1 MNYTELQDAISEY
14 FKRGGI
20 AGRIPAWIALAEA
33 YLFRELAPKVIGAKV
48 TGTTVGGLV
57 VPPSDFNQVI
67 RLSATID
74 GTEYNLDYIPAPD
87 DYTNSSSYPSG
98 YSMEGASIRLHPV
111 ASDGTAYTLYYTPK
125 LEALSGS
132 NPTNWLSENGAD
144 LYLYASALQ
153 GAIEMK
159 NDSEIMRLTPL
170 VDRLL
175 GVVVTFSLRTP
186 IPQSSGMQIKPRRAF

>member
-1 MNYTELQDAISEY
+1 MDYTELQAAVSEY

-20 AGRIPAWIALAEA
+20 AGRIPSWIALAEA
-33 YLFRELAPKVIGAKV
+33 YLFRELAPKRIGVSV
-48 TGTTVGGLV
+48 TGATAGGLV
-57 VPPSDFNQVI
+57 VLPSDFNSVI
-67 RLSATID
+67 RLTATVD
-74 GTEYNLDYIPAPD
+74 GTEYNLDYIAAPNE
-87 DYTNSSSYPSG
+87 YANAASYPSG
-98 YSMEGASIRLHPV
+98 YSMEGANLRLHP
-111 ASDGTAYTLYYTPK
+111 AAGDGTAYTLYYAPM
-125 LEALSGS
+125 LQNLSGS
-132 NPTNWLSENGAD
+132 VPTNWLLENGPD